1 MHFYPRPPRG
11 GRLSSVIPSACP
23 GTFLSTPSAR
33 RATRFTIQTSFL
45 VANISIHALREEGDS
60 IGRLPHRHNRNFYPR
75 PPRGGRHG
83 DSTAHPAF
91 LVFLSTPSARRATR
105 KSWKSIS
112 APCNFYPRP
121 PQGGR
126 LMEIRHQFGCWE
138 FLSTPSA
145 RRATHPVTPDLS
157 RAKNFYPRPP
167 QGGRHSNTTAVS
179 DAYKFLSTPSARR
192 ATSTASCCALPSRP
206 FLSTPSARRAT
217 AQAAKDAKHP
227 QHFYPRP
234 PQGGRPP
241 VISPTMSMLSKF
253 LSTPSARRATG

>member
-1 MHFYPRPPRG
+1 MRYASAKLDISIHALREEGDDWYCARPDRQAISIHALREEGDICSLGYDQLAQIFLSTPSARRATPAHLLGLSAPVHFYPRPPRG

-126 LMEIRHQFGCWE
+126 RIQ
-138 FLSTPSA
+138 
-145 RRATHPVTPDLS
+145 
-157 RAKNFYPRPP
+157 
-167 QGGRHSNTTAVS
+167 
-179 DAYKFLSTPSARR
+179 
-192 ATSTASCCALPSRP
+192 
-206 FLSTPSARRAT
+206 
-217 AQAAKDAKHP
+217 
-227 QHFYPRP
+227 
-234 PQGGRPP
+234 
-241 VISPTMSMLSKF
+241 
-253 LSTPSARRATG
+253 

>member
-1 MHFYPRPPRG
+1 MDLQRVFLSTPSARRATNKHPKPQQEALHFYPRPPRG

-145 RRATHPVTPDLS
+145 RRAT
-157 RAKNFYPRPP
+157 
-167 QGGRHSNTTAVS
+167 
-179 DAYKFLSTPSARR
+179 
-192 ATSTASCCALPSRP
+192 
-206 FLSTPSARRAT
+206 
-217 AQAAKDAKHP
+217 
-227 QHFYPRP
+227 
-234 PQGGRPP
+234 
-241 VISPTMSMLSKF
+241 
-253 LSTPSARRATG
+253 